1 MPRGSSCLGPGAWGR
16 AKPGWHRCQHLPVP
30 HGGQTNLLA
39 QPGALTHPQT
49 SLGWA
54 FSTAGLAVLSCVGVS
69 LLSQQGRH
77 QPRAGRGTGEL
88 FWGFCRKNLGVT
100 FISPLG
106 FVRVGM
112 DCSEIP
118 CFQRRD
124 RKGLGRWHQDA
135 IKVARATTS
144 SGMFDSPEIPHHP
157 RQEQSIRKS
166 TEPALAPKKSFSMSC
181 HPESWI
187 AMARVSWAPRPL
199 CALVP
204 GLCRKPCGDIWL
216 FSELHQIPESTSPGL
231 FPPKRAGVP

>member
-1 MPRGSSCLGPGAWGR
+1 MIGKQQGWNSPRGSSCLGPGAWGR
-16 AKPGWHRCQHLPVP
+16 AKPGWHHCQRLPVP

-69 LLSQQGRH
+69 LPSQQGRH

-88 FWGFCRKNLGVT
+88 FWGFCHKNLGVT

-124 RKGLGRWHQDA
+124 RKS
-135 IKVARATTS
+135 RA
-144 SGMFDSPEIPHHP
+144 GP
-157 RQEQSIRKS
+157 
-166 TEPALAPKKSFSMSC
+166 
-181 HPESWI
+181 
-187 AMARVSWAPRPL
+187 VAPR
-199 CALVP
+199 
-204 GLCRKPCGDIWL
+204 G
-216 FSELHQIPESTSPGL
+216 HQGGESHNQL
-231 FPPKRAGVP
+231 RNV